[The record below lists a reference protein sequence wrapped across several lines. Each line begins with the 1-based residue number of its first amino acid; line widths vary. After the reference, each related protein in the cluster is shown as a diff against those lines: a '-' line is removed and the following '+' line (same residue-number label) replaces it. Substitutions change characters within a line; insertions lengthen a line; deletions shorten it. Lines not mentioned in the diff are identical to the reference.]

1 MCLNLSSTFES
12 LARLAPKSTLGSSPE
27 VGRTCGDLCGCW
39 ERAVQRAAFPLPDFA
54 LNFKNHGDVYPLITP
69 QHLSNLAG
77 MLLIFSACFTTTT
90 TTTTKATVFR
100 NVHCNQKLVSALTHT
115 LKQRDNYLITTF
127 NPVLVSSSK
136 LFNCFSYFS
145 D

>member
-1 MCLNLSSTFES
+1 MRLNLSSTFEF
-12 LARLAPKSTLGSSPE
+12 LARLAPKSILGSSPK
-27 VGRTCGDLCGCW
+27 VGPTCGDLCGCW
-39 ERAVQRAAFPLPDFA
+39 KCAVQRVPFPLPSFA
-54 LNFKNHGDVYPLITP
+54 LNFKNHGDVYPLNTP
-69 QHLSNLAG
+69 QHLPNLAG

-90 TTTTKATVFR
+90 TTKATVLR
-100 NVHCNQKLVSALTHT
+100 NFHCNQKLVSALTHT